1 MEKVPRSSDFS
12 SLLKNS
18 CTSRDGR
25 YPFILQATGLYI
37 YIYIAQF
44 AAGFLKTV
52 GNLFDHI
59 QKKVLLSVQVQ
70 SGELH

>member
-1 MEKVPRSSDFS
+1 MEKIPRSSDFS

-25 YPFILQATGLYI
+25 YPVILQATGL

-44 AAGFLKTV
+44 AAGFLTTV
-52 GNLFDHI
+52 AN
-59 QKKVLLSVQVQ
+59 